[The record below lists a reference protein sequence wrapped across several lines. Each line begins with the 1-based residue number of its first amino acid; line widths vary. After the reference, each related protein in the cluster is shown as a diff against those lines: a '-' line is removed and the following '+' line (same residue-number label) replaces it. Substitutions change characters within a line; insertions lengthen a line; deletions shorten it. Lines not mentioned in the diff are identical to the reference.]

1 MHRHPSRKRKNSVEN
16 NETIAGRNGGRL
28 LAGGV
33 RGNKGGTG
41 RPPNVIRQGFRKDL
55 PSEARKLRAHVR
67 EMEKLIKDL
76 EPLRED
82 EEKPEARITT
92 KIHDLERLMRA
103 RMQLAEFL
111 ARYGLGTTVTETDSQ
126 GNDTI
131 VIREKREPRILIA
144 DN

>member
-1 MHRHPSRKRKNSVEN
+1 VSDENHVEN
-16 NETIAGRNGGRL
+16 PVGALTIPGRNGGL
-28 LAGGV
+28 LRNGGT
-33 RGNKGGTG
+33 NKGGTG

-67 EMEKLIKDL
+67 EIEKHIRAL
-76 EPLRED
+76 EPLRD
-82 EEKPEARITT
+82 NEEKDEAKITT

-111 ARYGLGTTVTETDSQ
+111 ARYGLGTTMTETDTA
-126 GNDTI
+126 GND
-131 VIREKREPRILIA
+131 VAIRVVREPRMLIV